1 MKRACRLVRGCGLAT
16 AGTLTVLGLFHLLWA
31 AGIKTG
37 STAALPERNGRPLF
51 QPGRGATILVAG
63 GLFGGALTL
72 LVRLGMVRTPLP
84 ARVSARYSASGCWLL
99 ATLFGVRAIG
109 EFQYVGLFKRVR
121 GTAFARWDTRLYTPL
136 CIVISLGSALVA
148 SKPADET

>member
-1 MKRACRLVRGCGLAT
+1 VNGTVVRACGLAT
-16 AGTLTVLGLFHLLWA
+16 AGMLTVLGLFHVLWA
-31 AGIKTG
+31 AGIKAG
-37 STAALPERNGRPLF
+37 STAALPERDGRPLF
-51 QPGRGATILVAG
+51 QPGRASTLMVAG

-72 LVRLGMVRTPLP
+72 LARLGLVRTPLP
-84 ARVSARYSASGCWLL
+84 ARYPMWGCWLL
-99 ATLFGVRAIG
+99 ATLFGLRAIG

-148 SKPADET
+148 SERDGSRQ

>member
-1 MKRACRLVRGCGLAT
+1 VDGRAVRACGLVT

-31 AGIKTG
+31 AGVKLG

-51 QPGRGATILVAG
+51 QPGRGWTLVVAG
-63 GLFGGALTL
+63 GLFGGALAL
-72 LVRLGMVRTPLP
+72 LARLGIVQTPLP
-84 ARVSARYSASGCWLL
+84 ARWSASGCWLL
-99 ATLFGVRAIG
+99 ATLFGLRAVG
-109 EFQYVGLFKRVR
+109 EFRYVGLFKRVR

-148 SKPADET
+148 SASVGGRR